1 MAVDRHTPDLLLP
14 SQFDPYDEQ
23 DLFPE
28 NILKPSHLHKDF
40 SSNSKP
46 WEADPHGHGN
56 ESVFSNS
63 PVESDLGSADTESD
77 RDDDYI
83 AELTRQM
90 SHYMLQEDHDQNSLP
105 CTEKMEKTWGLAGS
119 PQSTLWPPLGSSH
132 GSPHIGS
139 SQEDPFRY
147 GTYDEGLRSS
157 SFKPGVGL
165 NSNPALTDDQ
175 LRAIQFYTLKQR
187 AMKQQDSPNWPGRQA
202 KAPTRQPEQLRDQQP
217 DQQVHEQKG
226 GLCINFGRSLDG
238 GKSRTTNPWTQ
249 SPTQRE
255 PQVKCNQQKGLSA
268 MRMFVLGGESS
279 SESSCNGT
287 GVFLPRGI
295 WYSSEPRKKPG
306 CSNVFIPARVV
317 QALQLH
323 FDQMGV
329 KPRTKAGGCPLQL
342 AADGW
347 MGRRNDSKQKR
358 QQRTAPAMSHHHMG
372 LPQEWKY

>member
-14 SQFDPYDEQ
+14 SQFDPYDEE

-28 NILKPSHLHKDF
+28 NLKPSHLHKDF

-105 CTEKMEKTWGLAGS
+105 CTEKMEK
-119 PQSTLWPPLGSSH
+119 
-132 GSPHIGS
+132 
-139 SQEDPFRY
+139 
-147 GTYDEGLRSS
+147 
-157 SFKPGVGL
+157 
-165 NSNPALTDDQ
+165 
-175 LRAIQFYTLKQR
+175 FYTLKQR
-187 AMKQQDSPNWPGRQA
+187 AMKQQGSPNWPGRQA
-202 KAPTRQPEQLRDQQP
+202 KAPTRQPVQSREQP

-226 GLCINFGRSLDG
+226 GSCINIGRSLDG

-255 PQVKCNQQKGLSA
+255 LQVKCNQQKGSSA

-279 SESSCNGT
+279 SESSCTGT

-306 CSNVFIPARVV
+306 CSTVFIPARVV

-329 KPRTKAGGCPLQL
+329 KPRTKSGGCPLQL
-342 AADGW
+342 LSDGW
-347 MGRRNDSKQKR
+347 IGRRDDSKQKR
-358 QQRTAPAMSHHHMG
+358 QQRTAPVMSQHDIG

>member
-1 MAVDRHTPDLLLP
+1 MAMHQHTPDLLLP
-14 SQFDPYDEQ
+14 SQFDPYDEE
-23 DLFPE
+23 DLFAK
-28 NILKPSHLHKDF
+28 NLKPSHLHKDF

-46 WEADPHGHGN
+46 WEPDPHGHRN
-56 ESVFSNS
+56 ELVFSNS

-105 CTEKMEKTWGLAGS
+105 CTEKMEKTWGLIGS

-132 GSPHIGS
+132 GSPHIGP
-139 SQEDPFRY
+139 SQDNPFRD
-147 GTYDEGLRSS
+147 GSYDEGLRSS

-187 AMKQQDSPNWPGRQA
+187 AMKQQGSPNWPGRQA
-202 KAPTRQPEQLRDQQP
+202 KAPTRQPEQLREQP
-217 DQQVHEQKG
+217 QQVHEQKG
-226 GLCINFGRSLDG
+226 GLCINIGRTLDG
-238 GKSRTTNPWTQ
+238 GKSRKTKPCTQ
-249 SPTQRE
+249 SPTQTE
-255 PQVKCNQQKGLSA
+255 PQVKCHQQKGSA
-268 MRMFVLGGESS
+268 TRMFVQGGESS
-279 SESSCNGT
+279 SESSCTGT

-306 CSNVFIPARVV
+306 CSTVFIPARVV

-329 KPRTKAGGCPLQL
+329 TTRTKAGGYPLQH
-342 AADGW
+342 DGW

-358 QQRTAPAMSHHHMG
+358 QQWTAPAMSHHDMG